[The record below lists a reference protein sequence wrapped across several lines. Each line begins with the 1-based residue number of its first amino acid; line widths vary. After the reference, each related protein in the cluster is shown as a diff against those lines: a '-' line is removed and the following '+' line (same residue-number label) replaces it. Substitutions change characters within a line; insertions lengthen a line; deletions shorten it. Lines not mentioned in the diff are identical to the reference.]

1 MGVAY
6 EREAGGA
13 HVAEAYGQNG
23 RRARGR
29 RFCSKG
35 ICHYEK
41 RFLFIALATLFFSTM
56 EIALKKL
63 PDCLIL
69 SS

>member
-41 RFLFIALATLFFSTM
+41 R
-56 EIALKKL
+56 L
-63 PDCLIL
+63 PVYCTGNAVFQHDGNRAQGSCRTV
-69 SS
+69 